1 MPLPNGPTMK
11 MESLEP
17 CNNWKPWGNLRDA
30 SRPVVPWRLRQNPMF
45 RCPLVQCSTAHSL
58 FAWWSLSKIINRHGL
73 YSESNKFIIQPFN
86 DFVPIIP
93 IIITG
98 DMFRLEISTCSGK
111 CDSSCRKALSEKLQR
126 LLEALN
132 NKNLST
138 EQAKITMKDLEAA
151 MDSI

>member
-1 MPLPNGPTMK
+1 
-11 MESLEP
+11 
-17 CNNWKPWGNLRDA
+17 
-30 SRPVVPWRLRQNPMF
+30 
-45 RCPLVQCSTAHSL
+45 
-58 FAWWSLSKIINRHGL
+58 LSKIINRHGL
-73 YSESNKFIIQPFN
+73 YSESNIFIIQPFN

-111 CDSSCRKALSEKLQR
+111 CDSPCQQALSEKLQR

-132 NKNLST
+132 NKNLVT
-138 EQAKITMKDLEAA
+138 EQAKITVKDLEAA